1 MKLTVRFHDHNIRS
15 FQHIVSSIGFPKVS
29 IEIGCF
35 EGDSTFNIAAIC
47 YQQNSNY
54 KHYAIDPYDNSD
66 DLPEENIPQTKEM
79 FLSNLEEFEPKDV
92 VEFIN
97 KKSFDG
103 LIDLYNRGIKADF
116 IYVDGDH
123 RAPGVLQDCVLGFEL
138 LNKGGVMLFDDSMVW
153 RKDNNPCNSP
163 KMAVDNFMQCYWD
176 KLEIFQLPGG
186 YQSAIRKL

>member
-1 MKLTVRFHDHNIRS
+1 MKLTVRFHDHTTRS
-15 FQHIVSSIGFPKVS
+15 FHHIVSSVGYPKSS

-35 EGDSTFNIAAIC
+35 EGDSTFNIANIC
-47 YQQNSNY
+47 HQQNPNY
-54 KHYAIDPYDNSD
+54 KHYAIDPFDTSD
-66 DLPEENIPQTKEM
+66 DLPEENISSTKKI
-79 FLSNLEEFEPKDV
+79 FLDNLEEFEPKGV

-103 LIDLYNRGIKADF
+103 LIDLYSRGVKADF

-123 RAPGVLQDCVLGFEL
+123 RAPGVLQDLILSFEL
-138 LNKGGVMLFDDSMVW
+138 LNKGGIMLFDDSMTW

-163 KMAVDNFMQCYWD
+163 KMAVDNFIQCYWD
-176 KLEIFQLPGG
+176 KLEMFELPSG